1 MRRIVRFIP
10 DFITSL
16 NLLCGVAGIVFA
28 FRGRFDIAFPLMLA
42 AAVFDFMDGLAAR
55 LLDAYSPLGKELDSL
70 SDVVSFGVL
79 PAVMLHC
86 LMRACTFSDS
96 WIVWVPLV
104 LAVFSGL
111 RLAKFNLDE
120 RQKESFLGLPTP
132 ACAMLCGA
140 FCYYVAFTP
149 GSVLAAWAGGLV
161 FIPVMSV
168 LLSAL
173 LVCEIPMFSF
183 KFGCGKADGTVRW
196 KRLALLLL
204 VALSV
209 VAVVLLR
216 LNWSAVVLLT
226 LTLYILKNI
235 VYWVF
240 KV

>member
-16 NLLCGVAGIVFA
+16 NLLCGVLGIVFA

-42 AAVFDFMDGLAAR
+42 AAVFDFLDGLAAR

-96 WIVWVPLV
+96 WVVWVPLI

-120 RQKESFLGLPTP
+120 RQKDTFLGLPTP

-161 FIPVMSV
+161 FIPVMTV

-173 LVCEIPMFSF
+173 LVCEIPMFSI
-183 KFGCGKADGTVRW
+183 KIGKHADSATRW
-196 KRLALLLL
+196 KRLALALL
-204 VALSV
+204 VV
-209 VAVVLLR
+209 ICVAVVVLSR

-226 LTLYILKNI
+226 LALYILKNI

>member
-16 NLLCGVAGIVFA
+16 NLLCGVLGIVFA

-42 AAVFDFMDGLAAR
+42 AAVFDFLDGLAAR

-86 LMRACTFSDS
+86 LMRECTFSDS
-96 WIVWVPLV
+96 WVVWVPLL

-120 RQKESFLGLPTP
+120 RQKDTFLGLPTP

-161 FIPVMSV
+161 FIPVMAV

-173 LVCEIPMFSF
+173 LVSEIPMFSI
-183 KFGCGKADGTVRW
+183 KIGKHADNATRW
-196 KRLALLLL
+196 KRLALVLL
-204 VALSV
+204 VVICV
-209 VAVVLLR
+209 VVVVLSR